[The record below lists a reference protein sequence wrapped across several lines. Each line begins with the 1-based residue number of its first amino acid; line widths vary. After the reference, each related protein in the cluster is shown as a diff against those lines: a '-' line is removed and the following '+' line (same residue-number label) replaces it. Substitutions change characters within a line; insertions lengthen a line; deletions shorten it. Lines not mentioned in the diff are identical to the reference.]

1 MLLSLAS
8 RTTVKVHKIIFVHAV
23 FIVAC
28 PQIPFNKS
36 ADTYAMHSED
46 EMLGS
51 VVGGGCGA
59 SNPEDSSA
67 IVDDEGKQVAYLALE
82 AKPKLVAAD
91 VKLDK
96 PLTGASSSQTQRRKH
111 AKGIAGSLMN

>member
-1 MLLSLAS
+1 MRLIQKIAQPLLMM
-8 RTTVKVHKIIFVHAV
+8 REK
-23 FIVAC
+23 
-28 PQIPFNKS
+28 
-36 ADTYAMHSED
+36 
-46 EMLGS
+46 
-51 VVGGGCGA
+51 
-59 SNPEDSSA
+59 
-67 IVDDEGKQVAYLALE
+67 VAYLAVE